1 MIFVKRFDR
10 IYKFKV
16 NSSGGYVM
24 SRVCSICG
32 KGKMGGHQVSH
43 SNIKTNKQW
52 NANVQKVNIEVDG
65 VEKRQY
71 VCTKCLKTAKKA

>member
-1 MIFVKRFDR
+1 
-10 IYKFKV
+10 
-16 NSSGGYVM
+16 M

-52 NANVQKVNIEVDG
+52 NANVQKVTVNVDG
-65 VEKRQY
+65 VDKKQY
-71 VCTKCLKTAKKA
+71 VCTKCLRTAKKA

>member
-1 MIFVKRFDR
+1 
-10 IYKFKV
+10 
-16 NSSGGYVM
+16 M

-52 NANVQKVNIEVDG
+52 NANVQKVKVNINGVDKK
-65 VEKRQY
+65 EY
-71 VCTKCLKTAKKA
+71 VCTKCL